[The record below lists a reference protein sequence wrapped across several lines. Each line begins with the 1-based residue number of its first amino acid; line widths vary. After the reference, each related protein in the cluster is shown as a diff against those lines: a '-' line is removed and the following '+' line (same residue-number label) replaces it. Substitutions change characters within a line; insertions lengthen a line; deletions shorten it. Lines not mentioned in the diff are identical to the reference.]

1 MSSKYHVKKLEKK
14 NDHLSILWKDNFESK
29 FHFMWLRDNCPTAIH
44 PTANMRVF
52 NILTVSKNIFPK
64 NYKIEKNKLNIDWS
78 EGDHSSKFNL
88 KWLRDHCYTEINNRK
103 YKSCLL
109 YTSPSPRDQ

>member
-64 NYKIEKNKLNIDWS
+64 KYKIEKNKLNID
-78 EGDHSSKFNL
+78 
-88 KWLRDHCYTEINNRK
+88 
-103 YKSCLL
+103 CLL
-109 YTSPSPRDQ
+109 YASPIPRDCRLSRMPS

>member
-1 MSSKYHVKKLEKK
+1 MSSKYNVKKLEKK

-64 NYKIEKNKLNIDWS
+64 KYKI
-78 EGDHSSKFNL
+78 
-88 KWLRDHCYTEINNRK
+88 
-103 YKSCLL
+103 CLL
-109 YTSPSPRDQ
+109 YTSPSPRDGLLSRMPSSA

>member
-1 MSSKYHVKKLEKK
+1 MSRKYHVKKLEKK

-52 NILTVSKNIFPK
+52 NI
-64 NYKIEKNKLNIDWS
+64 
-78 EGDHSSKFNL
+78 
-88 KWLRDHCYTEINNRK
+88 
-103 YKSCLL
+103 CLL
-109 YTSPSPRDQ
+109 YTSPSPRDVEESRMPSYA

>member
-1 MSSKYHVKKLEKK
+1 MNSKYHVKKLEKK

-78 EGDHSSKFNL
+78 EGNHVSEFNL
-88 KWLRDHCYTEINNRK
+88 KWLRDHCYTEINNRQ
-103 YKSCLL
+103 Y
-109 YTSPSPRDQ
+109 

>member
-44 PTANMRVF
+44 PTA
-52 NILTVSKNIFPK
+52 TVS
-64 NYKIEKNKLNIDWS
+64 
-78 EGDHSSKFNL
+78 
-88 KWLRDHCYTEINNRK
+88 YTHLTLPTI
-103 YKSCLL
+103 YSV
-109 YTSPSPRDQ
+109 